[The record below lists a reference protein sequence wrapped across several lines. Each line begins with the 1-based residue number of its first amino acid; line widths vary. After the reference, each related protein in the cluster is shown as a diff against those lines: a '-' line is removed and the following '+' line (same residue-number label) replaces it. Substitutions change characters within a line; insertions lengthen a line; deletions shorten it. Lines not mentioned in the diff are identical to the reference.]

1 MAAQAHLRR
10 AYKFK
15 YQSLNKRITIELI
28 CYINLVS
35 FCWYIIPAWKEKSHP
50 FETTN

>member
-1 MAAQAHLRR
+1 MAAQAYLRR

-15 YQSLNKRITIELI
+15 YQSLNKRIIIEFI
-28 CYINLVS
+28 RYINLVS
-35 FCWYIIPAWKEKSHP
+35 FCWYIIPASKEKSHR